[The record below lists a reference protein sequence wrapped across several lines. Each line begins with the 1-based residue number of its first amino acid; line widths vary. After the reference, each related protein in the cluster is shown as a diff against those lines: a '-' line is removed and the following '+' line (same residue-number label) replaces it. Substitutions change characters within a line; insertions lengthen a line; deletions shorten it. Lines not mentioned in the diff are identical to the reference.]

1 MESTATG
8 WLKIQF
14 FWSRFHTKG
23 REETGKADV
32 SVSGRRAVPPAKQTV
47 TWPTRREVC
56 AEKGPLRQAS
66 SKEEVKSRRLL
77 GDKKLFSCFC
87 LGFPSIPSGFFW
99 AKHRCQRAVISLVG
113 GVWRDTGPALPI
125 SFSHSVLNAAALTF
139 WSASFTCLNNFYRGE
154 ENKLN
159 RAFQLAQ
166 NLRWFFS
173 WNHFSHW
180 KIKDLFFMKVSNH
193 KQYHFY
199 PNNKSW
205 KGLLFLFSLA
215 WSRWFHSLRGRGQWW
230 IPVT

>member
-8 WLKIQF
+8 WLDTVLLIPLSHEG
-14 FWSRFHTKG
+14 SRGDWESGCECQRTEG
-23 REETGKADV
+23 CPSRKADSYV
-32 SVSGRRAVPPAKQTV
+32 ARPA
-47 TWPTRREVC
+47 WGLRW
-56 AEKGPLRQAS
+56 KGPLGQAS

-87 LGFPSIPSGFFW
+87 LGFPSVPSGFFW